1 MDTIHYLGPCTVTEL
16 TLSLYHD
23 ALNDRQMPLYLQPG
37 HRWTAYQK
45 AFSAGLSFTLLT
57 PSMWQTRA
65 TCRHKANPFS
75 PAAWLPSESWKP
87 STHCASLSC
96 SYRWLCNPVLI
107 HGMSVGDSWQEFY
120 LPDQRGLTIASRA
133 TPLPPALEADEWR
146 CLYWWW
152 LYKNAYI
159 HS

>member
-75 PAAWLPSESWKP
+75 PAA
-87 STHCASLSC
+87 
-96 SYRWLCNPVLI
+96 
-107 HGMSVGDSWQEFY
+107 
-120 LPDQRGLTIASRA
+120 
-133 TPLPPALEADEWR
+133 
-146 CLYWWW
+146 
-152 LYKNAYI
+152 
-159 HS
+159 